1 MVPTKPV
8 SQNLKIWCRLMRNV
22 SLKRMEVKCFA
33 AQDVLG
39 RKLFSTVKR
48 CSGAV
53 GRHFCRRRRGL
64 ERMRMAKPSARMLDA
79 RIWRSPVMGAK

>member
-1 MVPTKPV
+1 
-8 SQNLKIWCRLMRNV
+8 MRNV

-39 RKLFSTVKR
+39 RKLFSTSKR

-53 GRHFCRRRRGL
+53 GRHFCRRRKGL
-64 ERMRMAKPSARMLDA
+64 ERMRIVKPSAGMLDA
-79 RIWRSPVMGAK
+79 RIWRSPVTGAK